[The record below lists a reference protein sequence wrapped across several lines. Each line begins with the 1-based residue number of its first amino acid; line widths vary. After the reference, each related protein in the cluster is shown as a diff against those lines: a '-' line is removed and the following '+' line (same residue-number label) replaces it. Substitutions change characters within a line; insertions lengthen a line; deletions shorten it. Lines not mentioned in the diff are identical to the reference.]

1 MSRDYKYRDRR
12 GRYNDRR
19 RRKGPPPWAWAA
31 VGLLV
36 GLFVALL
43 VFLQLGPAPS
53 VERTVKLETPPEPAT
68 RPAAEP
74 PAPAP
79 APAEPRKESKEQPAP
94 PPKPRFDFYNLLP
107 EMEVIVP
114 EQEVQGATTPE
125 GVRQVEKPGT
135 YLLQAGSFRT
145 REQADQLRARLALL
159 GVETDVQTVTVDNK
173 QTWHRVRVGPFHNLR
188 DLNTARS
195 LLKKNGIDAILI
207 RLAE

>member
-1 MSRDYKYRDRR
+1 MSRDYKYHDRR
-12 GRYNDRR
+12 GSYSDRR
-19 RRKGPPPWAWAA
+19 RRRGPPPWAWAA

-68 RPAAEP
+68 RPAAKQ
-74 PAPAP
+74 PAP
-79 APAEPRKESKEQPAP
+79 APAESSEKQPSS

-114 EQEVQGATTPE
+114 EQDVQGATTSE
-125 GVRQVEKPGT
+125 GVRQVEQPGT

-207 RLAE
+207 RLAG

>member
-1 MSRDYKYRDRR
+1 MARDYKYRDRR

-31 VGLLV
+31 VGLLI
-36 GLFVALL
+36 GLFVAFL
-43 VFLQLGPAPS
+43 VFLQLRLAPP

-68 RPAAEP
+68 RPPAEK

-79 APAEPRKESKEQPAP
+79 APAVAKQEQPTA

-114 EQEVQGATTPE
+114 EQEVQGAATPE
-125 GVRQVEKPGT
+125 GVRQVEQPGT

-173 QTWHRVRVGPFHNLR
+173 QTWHRVRVGPFQNLR

-195 LLKKNGIDAILI
+195 LLKKNGIEAILI
-207 RLAE
+207 RLAG

>member
-1 MSRDYKYRDRR
+1 MARDYKFHDRR

-36 GLFVALL
+36 GLFVAFL
-43 VFLQLGPAPS
+43 VFLQLRPAPPL
-53 VERTVKLETPPEPAT
+53 ERTVKLETPPEPAT
-68 RPAAEP
+68 RPPAEK

-79 APAEPRKESKEQPAP
+79 APAVAKQQQPAA

-114 EQEVQGATTPE
+114 EQEVQGAATPE
-125 GVRQVEKPGT
+125 GVRQVEQPGT

-159 GVETDVQTVTVDNK
+159 GVETDVQTVTVNNK
-173 QTWHRVRVGPFHNLR
+173 QTWHRVRVGPFDNLR

-195 LLKKNGIDAILI
+195 LLKKNGIEAILI
-207 RLAE
+207 RLAG